1 MYSVA
6 ILGTGISA
14 HLMARLCHR
23 SGFDDVSLTTS
34 DGQEPDQL
42 LAENGPHNDL
52 DTLAASQT
60 RVLAGTG
67 IKPSA
72 PGSIVPAPRDH
83 NCR

>member
-42 LAENGPHNDL
+42 LVENGPHNDL
-52 DTLAASQT
+52 DTLTASQT
-60 RVLAGTG
+60 GRPVGMAARRA
-67 IKPSA
+67 PSA
-72 PGSIVPAPRDH
+72 
-83 NCR
+83 